1 MRQDAAQFATIT
13 GVVPCRGRARDGLTR
28 RQSETL
34 TENTYMPSVHSL
46 PILATLGLDPEH
58 DLQAVLQAAT
68 DHLWMH
74 ASPWQ
79 ALTTCPD
86 RRLLV
91 SGHGCT
97 VVDAHGR
104 EYLDALSGLWLV
116 NVGHGRSAIAEAMA
130 QQAKTLAYASASR
143 ATTLPAIQL
152 ATLLARLTPGDLSS
166 VFFSGGGSEAVESA
180 LKIARQYHTLRG
192 EPERYKV
199 IARRGSYHGATYGA
213 MSVSGAPRS
222 VDPYY
227 SPLLPGALTVSAP
240 YCYRCDYRKTYP
252 ACEVYCAD
260 AIADLMVYENP
271 RTVAAVI
278 AEPISAA
285 CGVVVPPAE
294 YFPRLRDIC
303 DRHGVLLIFD
313 EIITG
318 FGRTGTMFAAEH
330 WGVVPDIMA
339 LAKGLSS
346 GYAPIAATVCRTH
359 IARQFDS
366 AQGKALA
373 HLLTFGGQ
381 AVACA
386 AALANLDI
394 IVQEQLVENAAQQ
407 GQYLLAQLQQVAARH
422 PSVGDVRGLGLLC
435 ALELVKDRRTKE
447 PFAAEGPEISRLLEI
462 LAELGMLTRADTN
475 LYLAPP
481 LCIQRHEVDR
491 LVAMVEAGLSR
502 FEQECSYL

>member
-1 MRQDAAQFATIT
+1 MLHNLLRSQKLSHT
-13 GVVPCRGRARDGLTR
+13 GVWPRDCLTR

-34 TENTYMPSVHSL
+34 TENTDMSSVHSL

-79 ALTTCPD
+79 ALTTCAD

-91 SGHGCT
+91 SGHGCM
-97 VVDAHGR
+97 VVDVDGR
-104 EYLDALSGLWLV
+104 EYFDALSGLWLV
-116 NVGHGRSAIAEAMA
+116 NVGHGRSTIAEAMA

-143 ATTLPAIQL
+143 AATLPAIQL

-180 LKIARQYHTLRG
+180 LKIARQYHALRG

-213 MSVSGAPRS
+213 MSVSGAPHS

-227 SPLLPGALTVSAP
+227 SPLVPGGLTVSAP

-252 ACEVYCAD
+252 ACEVYCVD
-260 AIADLMVYENP
+260 AIEDLIVYEHP
-271 RTVAAVI
+271 RSVSAVI

-330 WGVVPDIMA
+330 WGVVPDIMT

-422 PSVGDVRGLGLLC
+422 PTVGDVRGLGLLC

-462 LAELGMLTRADTN
+462 LADLGMLTRADTN

-491 LVAMVEAGLSR
+491 LVTMVDAGLAR

>member
-1 MRQDAAQFATIT
+1 M
-13 GVVPCRGRARDGLTR
+13 PDG
-28 RQSETL
+28 
-34 TENTYMPSVHSL
+34 PSLS
-46 PILATLGLDPEH
+46 ILATLGLDPEQ
-58 DLQAVLQAAT
+58 DLDAVLQAAA
-68 DHLWMH
+68 DHVWLH

-79 ALTTCPD
+79 ALTTCSD

-97 VVDAHGR
+97 VVDVHGR
-104 EYLDALSGLWLV
+104 AYLDALSGLWLV

-130 QQAKTLAYASASR
+130 QQAQTLAYASASR
-143 ATTLPAIQL
+143 ATTLPTIQL
-152 ATLLARLTPGDLSS
+152 ATLLARLTPGDLST
-166 VFFSGGGSEAVESA
+166 VLFSSGGSEAVESA
-180 LKIARQYHTLRG
+180 LKITRQYHTLRG

-213 MSVSGAPRS
+213 MSVSGAPQS

-227 SPLLPGALTVSAP
+227 SPLVPGAFTVSAP

-252 ACEVYCAD
+252 ACEVYCVD
-260 AIADLMVYENP
+260 AIEDLIVYENP

-285 CGVVVPPAE
+285 CGVVVPPPE
-294 YFPRLRDIC
+294 YFPRLREIC

-318 FGRTGTMFAAEH
+318 FGRTGKMFAAEH
-330 WGVVPDIMA
+330 WGVVPDIMT

-346 GYAPIAATVCRTH
+346 GYAPIGATICRAH
-359 IARQFDS
+359 IARQFDG
-366 AQGKALA
+366 AKGKALA

-394 IVQEQLVENAAQQ
+394 LVQENLVDNAAQQ
-407 GQYLLAQLQQVAARH
+407 GRYLLSQLQELATRH
-422 PSVGDVRGLGLLC
+422 PTVGDVRGLGLLC

-447 PFAAEGPEISRLLEI
+447 PFAAEGPESTRLLEI
-462 LAELGMLTRADTN
+462 LADLGMLTRADTN

-481 LCIQRHEVDR
+481 LCIQRHKVDH
-491 LVAMVEAGLSR
+491 LVAMVDAGLTR
-502 FEQECSYL
+502 FERECIYL

>member
-1 MRQDAAQFATIT
+1 M
-13 GVVPCRGRARDGLTR
+13 
-28 RQSETL
+28 
-34 TENTYMPSVHSL
+34 
-46 PILATLGLDPEH
+46 
-58 DLQAVLQAAT
+58 QAASE
-68 DHLWMH
+68 HLWLH

-79 ALTTCPD
+79 ALTTRSD

-91 SGHGCT
+91 SGQGCT
-97 VVDAHGR
+97 VVDVHGKT
-104 EYLDALSGLWLV
+104 YLDALSGLWLV
-116 NVGHGRSAIAEAMA
+116 NVGHGRQAIAEAMA
-130 QQAKTLAYASASR
+130 CQACTLAYASASR
-143 ATTLPAIQL
+143 SATLPAIQL
-152 ATLLARLTPGDLSS
+152 ATLLADLTPGDLSTVLLS
-166 VFFSGGGSEAVESA
+166 SGGSEAVESA
-180 LKIARQYHTLRG
+180 LKITRQYHGLRG

-213 MSVSGAPRS
+213 MSVSGAPQS

-227 SPLLPGALTVSAP
+227 SPLVPGGLTVSAP

-252 ACEVYCAD
+252 ACEVYCVE
-260 AIADLMVYENP
+260 AIEDLIVYENP

-278 AEPISAA
+278 AEPVSAA
-285 CGVVVPPAE
+285 CGVVIPPPE

-330 WGVVPDIMA
+330 WGVVPDIMT

-346 GYAPIAATVCRTH
+346 GYAPIAATICRPA

-366 AQGKALA
+366 AQEHALA

-386 AALANLDI
+386 AALANLE
-394 IVQEQLVENAAQQ
+394 IVIREGLVDNAAHQ
-407 GQYLLAQLQQVAARH
+407 GQYLLARLQELATRH
-422 PSVGDVRGLGLLC
+422 PTVGDVRGLGLLC

-447 PFAAEGPEISRLLEI
+447 PFAAEGPESRRLLDI
-462 LAELGMLTRADTN
+462 LAELGLLTRADTN

-481 LCIQRHEVDR
+481 LCIQRQEVEQLIAIVD
-491 LVAMVEAGLSR
+491 AGLSR
-502 FEQECSYL
+502 FEYECAYL